1 MWGGWFRCRQDT
13 DSHICDQRFNHSG
26 GDACLGTLTC
36 FSSEGSA
43 SKDKCITVFPK
54 NERTSGSIRQD
65 NFWEVEA
72 WRSLDLILQG
82 AVCLVATHQVGLLWV
97 RAVPPFKC
105 ILNFKKGITQGVANF
120 KETLK
125 SLK

>member
-1 MWGGWFRCRQDT
+1 MSTRVLILLALALIQEATLAQETQRRGLIYFIFEQMWGGWFRCWQDT

-54 NERTSGSIRQD
+54 NERASGSIRQD

-72 WRSLDLILQG
+72 
-82 AVCLVATHQVGLLWV
+82 
-97 RAVPPFKC
+97 
-105 ILNFKKGITQGVANF
+105 
-120 KETLK
+120 
-125 SLK
+125 